1 MARSVMKNKIMKS
14 PFSGQKKAHTT
25 NKMIKRLLKAGLR
38 TTIIWMTL
46 QKATEVN
53 GRPVIYEGPSYIAS
67 TSTSQ
72 KEYFVPNYPDNN
84 TDPQVASTLNN

>member
-1 MARSVMKNKIMKS
+1 
-14 PFSGQKKAHTT
+14 
-25 NKMIKRLLKAGLR
+25 MIKRLLKAGLR

-53 GRPVIYEGPSYIAS
+53 GRPVIYEGPFYVAS
-67 TSTSQ
+67 TSTSP

-84 TDPQVASTLNN
+84 TDP